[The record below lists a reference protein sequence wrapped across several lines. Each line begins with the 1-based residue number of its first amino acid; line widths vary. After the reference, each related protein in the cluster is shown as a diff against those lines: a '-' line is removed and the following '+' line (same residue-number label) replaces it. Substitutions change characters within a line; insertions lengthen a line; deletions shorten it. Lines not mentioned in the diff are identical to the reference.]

1 MRLLLDTHVVLWA
14 IKTPDR
20 LLDRAM
26 AAIRSADN
34 EVLVSAATVWEV
46 AIKRQL
52 GKLDFQGPFVA
63 ALDDTRMPT
72 LAISAEHADAAGSL
86 PLHHRD
92 PFDRMLIAQA
102 MLEGLSIVT
111 RDPAFEP
118 YGVPLL
124 AA

>member
-1 MRLLLDTHVVLWA
+1 VRLLLDTHVVLWA